1 MSGMNSNLPE
11 CDVETFLKLV
21 GGKWKVVV
29 LYRLIDSPKRFNEL
43 QRTITKITQRMLT
56 LQLRELESDGL
67 VHREVYPVVPP
78 KVEYS
83 LTDLGQTLEP
93 LLRKVADWGSLYKE
107 LS

>member
-11 CDVETFLKLV
+11 CNVETFLQLV

-43 QRTITKITQRMLT
+43 QRSVTNITQRMLT

-83 LTDLGQTLEP
+83 LTDLGRTLEP
-93 LLRKVADWGSLYKE
+93 LLRKIADWGSFYKE
-107 LS
+107 SS